1 MCLQWGGNI
10 FTFISCSFF
19 IHLLIIKLYHVWFYK
34 VILSEEDIA
43 DAKHCQELCELFED
57 FGCEYWVYKENT
69 ERNHHDCLLLHSD
82 ERYFILGYFHKKKVT
97 QMQKHQL
104 KLSFSTQKLQFK
116 PFCFLINCFLLH
128 TI

>member
-1 MCLQWGGNI
+1 M
-10 FTFISCSFF
+10 FFF

-82 ERYFILGYFHKKKVT
+82 ERYFILGYFHKKSYSNAKT
-97 QMQKHQL
+97 SCQII
-104 KLSFSTQKLQFK
+104 SFNSKTAILNHFVS
-116 PFCFLINCFLLH
+116 L
-128 TI
+128 